1 MARAITARCGTGSR
15 PIEASPLERHG
26 SAAFGEQPVLADL
39 FQLIV
44 EVADHG
50 LVQGPVGRAEIEH
63 HAAVGAGAGGALGID
78 SHIGHH
84 VAHEPGRAA
93 LEFGQ
98 DGGATFQHVGGPSRA
113 GIAPGL
119 GEQGGQGVG
128 LAALFTETGRYAR
141 PAGPADVLEGRAA
154 ILAEFKSRP
163 PRLMRH
169 VVANV
174 TVNAQSPTSASAH
187 SRVVLY
193 LGAPDGTLD
202 KTMVGDFH
210 DQLEKVGED
219 WLFAERRGSVTLKG

>member
-1 MARAITARCGTGSR
+1 MSGQDLTPLDRLL
-15 PIEASPLERHG
+15 IE
-26 SAAFGEQPVLADL
+26 Q
-39 FQLIV
+39 
-44 EVADHG
+44 
-50 LVQGPVGRAEIEH
+50 
-63 HAAVGAGAGGALGID
+63 AGARLIY
-78 SHIGHH
+78 
-84 VAHEPGRAA
+84 RYAA
-93 LEFGQ
+93 LIDAGQ
-98 DGGATFQHVGGPSRA
+98 SDA
-113 GIAPGL
+113 
-119 GEQGGQGVG
+119 